1 MNTVLN
7 NVVFRAVKVEN
18 QENDYGYMYSSNS
31 DLKLSTELRVLGNK
45 SYNRYWY
52 GSVYFELPGK
62 TFVAYN
68 KAFQLSFPGLW

>member
-52 GSVYFELPGK
+52 G
-62 TFVAYN
+62 
-68 KAFQLSFPGLW
+68 